1 VTEISDLIVDGKAD
15 QLKPGSTKLTQA
27 LDAVEKIGAS
37 SKFPASWNPCA
48 ACHRAFRSFIRG
60 S

>member
-27 LDAVEKIGAS
+27 LDDVEKIGT
-37 SKFPASWNPCA
+37 
-48 ACHRAFRSFIRG
+48 G
-60 S
+60 STFLT